1 MKFYLVEF
9 GAGVQVK
16 RYERDMITKGSK
28 FSDIYFSTENRKGI
42 ENFGR
47 KTEKTRKDQLV

>member
-28 FSDIYFSTENRKGI
+28 FSDFGLEKHGI
-42 ENFGR
+42 H
-47 KTEKTRKDQLV
+47 V